1 MGPEKYIEEC
11 VKNPIFEKNNTVR
24 SSWFLIDNPSGVC
37 LPHMYCGLNECDA
50 KPDADN
56 DRVIDRLRRIPT
68 TANAFGI
75 NAKLVYSGLPLSIKN
90 WLEDPTNPRYNIPP
104 KVLHPQVASD
114 VVKAVTFAKD
124 NGLQL
129 SVKNS
134 GHSYSAS
141 SMKANTL
148 LLNMRKYMTELIE
161 ITSCEGSADDHVLG
175 DDLSGQP
182 CKLALARGKP
192 GFVRVSGGRN
202 WAEVYDAVQEENS
215 RLLAPKYLVVGGA
228 AATVSPMGWTW
239 QGGLGGSTMAR
250 SNGFGADQVIN
261 IEMV

>member
-1 MGPEKYIEEC
+1 VE
-11 VKNPIFEKNNTVR
+11 NPIFEKLINNRTA
-24 SSWFLIDNPSGVC
+24 WFLIDQPSGVC
-37 LPHMYCGLNECDA
+37 SPHMYCGLNECDP

-56 DRVIDRLRRIPT
+56 DRVIDRLRRIPE
-68 TANAFGI
+68 TANYYTY
-75 NAKLVYSGLPLSIKN
+75 NDQLVYSGLPLSIKN

-134 GHSYSAS
+134 GHSYTAS

-148 LLNMRKYMTELIE
+148 LLNMRKYMTELID
-161 ITSCEGSADDHVLG
+161 ITSCEGSADSYERG
-175 DDLSGQP
+175 DP
-182 CKLALARGKP
+182 CKLAMARGKP

-202 WAEVYDAVQEENS
+202 WAEVYEAVQEENK
-215 RLLAPKYLVVGGA
+215 RLPAPKYLVVGGA

-239 QGGLGGSTMAR
+239 QGGLGGTTMAR
-250 SNGFGADQVIN
+250 ANGFGADQVIN